1 MATTLPRA
9 PNSGSPAGRTA
20 SGAGPRDSASI
31 SAVAAHAGV
40 SIATVSRVV
49 NGVSNKASE
58 TTVARVRA
66 AVAALGYRP
75 TGAGRALR
83 SGQSRLVALLAANMA
98 NPIMP
103 AIAAAAEVALRG
115 AGYVMVLCDTHERP
129 ELQDEYLLEMRA
141 QYARGLVL
149 LGAVDSPV
157 LRDFAHA
164 GERLV
169 FVNRRS
175 PVSGAHQRYVGIDNQ
190 AAGAEV
196 AQWMVERK
204 FAAVG
209 LIHAR
214 LSSSAT
220 AERVQG
226 FRERLKERGIALPK
240 SRIRTVAGA
249 EHLQIGYQGMA
260 RLLAQARP
268 PQAVFCTSDLIAYG
282 AHRRASESGLRVGRD
297 LALVGFDDSPM
308 NPWIAPWLHAV
319 RVPYAEY
326 GAAIVSAL
334 HGDQAQNIIL
344 RHELVIRAPVA
355 TAAAVKRL
363 SDGGDTGARTI
374 VDALGKRGVTINP
387 NQARPAAAA
396 K

>member
-1 MATTLPRA
+1 MDIPLQRA
-9 PNSGSPAGRTA
+9 PKSRPSVSTAKTSPA
-20 SGAGPRDSASI
+20 PRESVSI

-58 TTVARVRA
+58 LTVARVRA
-66 AVAALGYRP
+66 AIATLGYRP

-83 SGQSRLVALLAANMA
+83 SGQSRLVAVLAANMA

-103 AIAAAAEVALRG
+103 AIAAAAEVALRR
-115 AGYVMVLCDTHERP
+115 AGFVMVLCDTHERP

-164 GERLV
+164 GEPLV

-175 PVSGAHQRYVGIDNQ
+175 PVAGSRERYVGIDNRL
-190 AAGAEV
+190 AGAEV
-196 AQWMVERK
+196 AYWMVSQK
-204 FAAVG
+204 FLALA

-226 FRERLKERGIALPK
+226 FQDVLKEHGIALPK
-240 SRIRTVAGA
+240 SRVQTLAGA
-249 EHLQIGYQGMA
+249 EHLKIGYQGMA
-260 RLLAQARP
+260 RLLTHKVRP
-268 PQAVFCTSDLIAYG
+268 HAVFCTSDLIAYG
-282 AHRRASESGLRVGRD
+282 AQRRAAESGLQIGRD
-297 LALVGFDDSPM
+297 MVLVGFDDSPM
-308 NPWIAPWLHAV
+308 NPWVAPWLHAV
-319 RVPYAEY
+319 RVPYAQY
-326 GAAIVSAL
+326 GAAIVQAL
-334 HGDQAQNIIL
+334 NGDPIQNIIL
-344 RHELVIRAPVA
+344 PHELVIRSTV
-355 TAAAVKRL
+355 
-363 SDGGDTGARTI
+363 DT
-374 VDALGKRGVTINP
+374 
-387 NQARPAAAA
+387 PA
-396 K
+396 